1 MTRAIV
7 ARAVV
12 IGAGSWGAAIA
23 TALNRAGQRTMVLAR
38 RQERVEQFKILQ
50 RCIGHASV
58 ASAVAPWP

>member
-23 TALNRAGQRTMVLAR
+23 TCTESRWPADNG
-38 RQERVEQFKILQ
+38 F
-50 RCIGHASV
+50 G
-58 ASAVAPWP
+58 APSGKC